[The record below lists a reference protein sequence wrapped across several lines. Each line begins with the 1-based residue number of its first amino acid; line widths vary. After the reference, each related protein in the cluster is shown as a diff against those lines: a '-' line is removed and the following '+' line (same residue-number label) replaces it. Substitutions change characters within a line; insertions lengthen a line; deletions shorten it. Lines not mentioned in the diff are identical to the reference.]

1 MSPGRAD
8 WRARGAAF
16 ASLYLVLAPFALL
29 VVAHRLIARRRA
41 LVGLHEKCT
50 GQGPALAHGGI
61 LIHGVSLGEV
71 ALMRGLVPRL
81 EVATGLRCVL
91 CTTTETGRQG
101 LDRHFP
107 EHQRAFLPL
116 DVPWAVNR
124 FLSRARPRL
133 VVLMENELWP
143 VLLCACAARGIP
155 VVLANARMS
164 ARSFARYR
172 RTTAITRPLFTS
184 LDLVLAQN
192 GAYGARLAR
201 LGVGRE
207 RLSVCGSMKTD
218 GVVLPEAAQVEHERL
233 RLRLGPVAGSAILLL
248 ASTSQGEEE
257 RLLWA
262 CLPWS
267 AGWQLILCP
276 RHPERGAELAI
287 LCAALGRTAQRSSQ
301 AMAPQQPHAPAPVV
315 IVDEIG
321 HLGQLYALTAA
332 SGGIAVVGGSLG
344 SGRGGQ
350 NMLEAAAAG
359 CCTVVGWDVR
369 NQPDAMQLLR
379 AQQAVVEL
387 TESDLGAVLADLA
400 TDRARRAQLGAAAQR
415 AWSQGRGAVAG
426 VAAAIS
432 RRLPGRAA
440 RVSH

>member
-1 MSPGRAD
+1 MSRSRAD

-16 ASLYLVLAPFALL
+16 ASLYLVLAPVALL
-29 VVAHRLIARRRA
+29 VLAQRLVARRRA
-41 LVGLHEKCT
+41 LVGLREKCT
-50 GQGPALAHGGI
+50 GQGPALGSGGI

-81 EVATGLRCVL
+81 ESATGLRCVL

-107 EHQRAFLPL
+107 AHERAFLPL
-116 DVPWAVNR
+116 DLPWAVNR
-124 FLSRARPRL
+124 FLSRLRPRL
-133 VVLMENELWP
+133 LVLMENELWP

-172 RTTAITRPLFTS
+172 HTTAITRPLFQS

-192 GAYGARLAR
+192 GDYGARLAR
-201 LGVGRE
+201 LGVGRD
-207 RLSVCGSMKTD
+207 RLRVCGSMKTD
-218 GVVLPEAAQVEHERL
+218 GVVLPTPAQVEQERI
-233 RLRLGPVAGSAILLL
+233 RLGLGPSAAAPILLL

-257 RLLWA
+257 RLLRA
-262 CLPWS
+262 CLAWS
-267 AGWQLILCP
+267 PAWRVIICP
-276 RHPERGAELAI
+276 RHPERAAEVVT
-287 LCAALGRTAQRSSQ
+287 LCAALGLAAQRSTQ
-301 AMAPQQPHAPAPVV
+301 GVAAGAAPVV

-369 NQPDAMQLLR
+369 NQPDAMHLLR

-387 TESDLGAVLADLA
+387 SEPSLGAVLTGLAADR
-400 TDRARRAQLGAAAQR
+400 TRRERLGAAAQR
-415 AWSQGRGAVAG
+415 AWLLGRGAVAG
-426 VAAAIS
+426 VAAAIT
-432 RRLPGRAA
+432 RRLPRRAA
-440 RVSH
+440 PVSD

>member
-1 MSPGRAD
+1 MSDSRAD

-16 ASLYLVLAPFALL
+16 ALLYLVALPVALL
-29 VVAHRLIARRRA
+29 VLAHRLIARRRA
-41 LVGLHEKCT
+41 LVGLVEKCS
-50 GQGPALAHGGI
+50 GDGPALGRGGI

-81 EVATGLRCVL
+81 ESATGLACLL

-107 EHQRAFLPL
+107 GHQRAFLPL
-116 DVPWAVNR
+116 DLPWAVNR

-143 VLLCACAARGIP
+143 VLLCTCAARGIP

-164 ARSFARYR
+164 SRSFSRYR
-172 RTTAITRPLFTS
+172 HTTAVTRPLFAS
-184 LDLVLAQN
+184 LALVLAQN
-192 GAYGARLAR
+192 GDYAARLAR
-201 LGVGRE
+201 LGVARS
-207 RLSVCGSMKTD
+207 RLQVCGSMKTD
-218 GVVLPEAAQVEHERL
+218 SVVLPEPAQVEQERV
-233 RLRLGPVAGSAILLL
+233 RLGLGPDDETAPILLL

-257 RLLWA
+257 PLLRA
-262 CLPWS
+262 CLSWAPHWR
-267 AGWQLILCP
+267 LVICP
-276 RHPERGAELAI
+276 RHPERGAEVLA
-287 LCAALGRTAQRSSQ
+287 LCTALGLSARRSTQ
-301 AMAPQQPHAPAPVV
+301 DGGGPRPQVI

-321 HLGQLYALTAA
+321 RLGQLYALCAA

-369 NQPDAMQLLR
+369 NQPDAMHLLR

-387 TESDLGAVLADLA
+387 SAPTLAETLAALAGDAPRRRRLGVD
-400 TDRARRAQLGAAAQR
+400 AQR
-415 AWSQGRGAVAG
+415 AWTQGRGAVAG

-432 RRLPGRAA
+432 GLGLRFAA
-440 RVSH
+440 PAKG